1 MEKNIMLAFVSPV
14 NQNSLQAPIVY
25 QIHGENY
32 TAIQTNESAIVYVER
47 MLGADSIARIFLIA
61 SSFVRNGK
69 IPTVKIEKPPPV
81 VEPTLVEFLKRWV
94 SRKFSKPKKLPPAVV
109 ENPPPA
115 VTHLEFL
122 KNRIAAEFPHLADR
136 FTELDYSD
144 ASDSLEKNILQI
156 AEIADAVTAYAQNF
170 PDDKIIVHADM
181 TGGFRHA
188 SMLMLSIIQLLSY
201 RGIETGKI
209 LYSDPA
215 GKIVYEANEIQR
227 VSLLITG
234 ADEFVKFGSV
244 NALLEYFGANS
255 AAATSLLHAM
265 NNFSDAIKIC
275 RTATIQDDLKNLGEQ
290 IQKFRA
296 TASKDLKSELFA
308 KIIDRIEA
316 EYGGLI
322 RGGAGHFEIIRW
334 CMDKGFWQ
342 QAMTLCTEWLPEELV
357 DRKIFMPGNAAIVE
371 DAEADGK
378 AFGRG
383 WKQQF
388 IISYT
393 NTKPPEIPA
402 DAPTAADVNN
412 FCKNLRTVLEMCRI
426 SDPAKTVG
434 RDYYGELI
442 NFMRDYK
449 NGYNSFRA
457 CLDKKLK
464 VKKFQADFPYLAKA
478 IQAIL
483 DERSKNPTCR
493 KTFFELMQQISY
505 DGIINLL
512 GRLTNDFLLEAFSV
526 DKMKIPRETVAII
539 AEDKPRNRWD
549 NRRKIYADMLKNKA
563 ALSELDDVQRVLDLL
578 HGFYELRRKRNE
590 INHAV
595 GLAEIAEL
603 KTMIEKY
610 LDQLEKI

>member
-69 IPTVKIEKPPPV
+69 IPTVKIEK
-81 VEPTLVEFLKRWV
+81 
-94 SRKFSKPKKLPPAVV
+94 
-109 ENPPPA
+109 PPPA

-255 AAATSLLHAM
+255 AAASLLNAM

-505 DGIINLL
+505 DGLINLL